1 MSGIDEQ
8 YKPLISNNVFYQI
21 FRSLRFDYLVGV
33 EERMGWLL
41 KVLPHTSI
49 KDVKEMRGYLDRA
62 LHEWKQRGLS
72 EDYGTRYFRDGPYCY
87 MNPRAWMPDWEY
99 VDLLDADDKAFDAMS
114 YEESIRIYDLWKSNR
129 LTWREGEYVW
139 RG

>member
-1 MSGIDEQ
+1 MSGLDEQ
-8 YKPLISNNVFYQI
+8 YKPLVSNNVFYQI
-21 FRSLRFDYLVGV
+21 FRSLRFDYLEGV

-49 KDVKEMRGYLDRA
+49 KDVKEMIGYLDRA

-87 MNPRAWMPDWEY
+87 MNPEGWMPDWKY
-99 VDLLDADDKAFDAMS
+99 VNLLDTDGKAFSSMTYEDA
-114 YEESIRIYDLWKSNR
+114 ERVYDLWKSHC
-129 LTWREGEYVW
+129 LTWREGE
-139 RG
+139 